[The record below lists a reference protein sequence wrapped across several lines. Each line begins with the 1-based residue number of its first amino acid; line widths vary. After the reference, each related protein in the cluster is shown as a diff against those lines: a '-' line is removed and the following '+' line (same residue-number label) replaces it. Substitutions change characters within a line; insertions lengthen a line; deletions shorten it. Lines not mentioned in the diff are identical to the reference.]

1 MMRGE
6 VSAGGLEGAWT
17 SGIARAACRGAHMKH
32 ALHGC
37 DAGRVETQRLVEC
50 RSLLPSRKEG
60 VRIGARCEVS
70 AGPERDG
77 GGRVQASAGKR
88 TPNMPY
94 MVVTL
99 DVSRFS
105 GWLNDDAR
113 CQVEQGACRFN
124 AGCEVRAGRKEG
136 VEWWHKQYACRGNG
150 PKGKWELVGRAWSA
164 RRTLRA

>member
-1 MMRGE
+1 MPSMVVTLDVSRLSGWLNVEASCHKSKGGNTNWGEMRG
-6 VSAGGLEGAWT
+6 VGRAREG
-17 SGIARAACRGAHMKH
+17 RR
-32 ALHGC
+32 
-37 DAGRVETQRLVEC
+37 R
-50 RSLLPSRKEG
+50 
-60 VRIGARCEVS
+60 
-70 AGPERDG
+70 
-77 GGRVQASAGKR
+77 GRVQATCCGER

-136 VEWWHKQYACRGNG
+136 VEWWHKQYACKGKG

-164 RRTLRA
+164 RRTLCAWL